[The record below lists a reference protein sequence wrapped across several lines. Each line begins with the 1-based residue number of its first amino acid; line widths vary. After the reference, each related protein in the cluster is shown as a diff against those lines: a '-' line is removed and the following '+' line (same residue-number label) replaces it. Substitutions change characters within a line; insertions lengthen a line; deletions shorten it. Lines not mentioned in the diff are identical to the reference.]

1 MTKVLITGVNGQI
14 GRTIAELLQ
23 TQSYNVV
30 GTSLERENQTGIE
43 FEYYQTDIIKSE
55 TLQLL
60 PAGVDA
66 IVHCAS
72 IFSNDGLSNMLI
84 DANCK
89 GVQNM
94 AEYALRS
101 GCKEFVY
108 FSSLPIIGKPREIP
122 ITEEHPVDNPPTVY
136 HATKYFGELI
146 LKNLLKSLNLAIF
159 RIPSP
164 IGRNTPLNK
173 IIPVFVKNAIENK
186 DYTLLGSGGR
196 IQNYIDV
203 RDIARAVQCAIEKEG
218 NGVFNIGSSRS
229 YSNKE
234 VAEMCIR
241 LFGARSKIT
250 YQGIDQDEDFQWIVS
265 TDKAKRE
272 LGFEA
277 RYTLEET
284 LKEIEKNFK
293 R

>member
-1 MTKVLITGVNGQI
+1 MKKVLITGVNGQI
-14 GRTIAELLQ
+14 GRAVAELL
-23 TQSYNVV
+23 TQSYTVI
-30 GTSLERENQTGIE
+30 GTSIEKGNQTGIE
-43 FEYYQTDIIKSE
+43 FEYYQTDIIKAE

-60 PAGVDA
+60 PDKFDV
-66 IVHCAS
+66 IVHCAA
-72 IFSNDGLSNMLI
+72 IISNDGLSNILV

-89 GVQNM
+89 GVQNI
-94 AEYALRS
+94 ASYALRC
-101 GCKEFVY
+101 GCKEFIY
-108 FSSLPIIGKPREIP
+108 FSSLPIIGKPRVIP
-122 ITEEHPVDNPPTVY
+122 ITEEHPIDNPPTVY

-146 LKNLLKSLNLAIF
+146 LKNLLKSINLSIF

-203 RDIARAVQCAIEKEG
+203 RDIARAVQCAIEKKA

-234 VAEMCIR
+234 VAKMCIK
-241 LFGARSKIT
+241 LFASKSKIT
-250 YQGIDQDEDFQWIVS
+250 FHGVDHEEDFQWIVS
-265 TDKAKRE
+265 VDKAKRE
-272 LGFEA
+272 IGFEA
-277 RYTLEET
+277 HYTLEET
-284 LKEIEKNFK
+284 LKEIGKNFEE
-293 R
+293 